1 MADQFVTIK
10 RTGWLG
16 NIMNS
21 FVGVLLGIILFLVAF
36 PVLWFNEGRTNMA
49 TIAQASVLVDGTRVS
64 AQTEGQQVAVAGTLS
79 ADELLGDPPYFA
91 AGAYVQ
97 LERKVE
103 MFAWVEQKSTD
114 THKDAGGSSTT
125 TTTYTYDKQ
134 WTSSPEDSQ
143 SFEHAQGHTNPSL
156 PVPSTTLVVSSA
168 RVGVYTINPADI
180 TLPTTRDINLNNEIV
195 MTSGNRRL
203 AGNYIVLGRGSLDT
217 PQLGDIRISYSGVSA
232 NTQAIAFGKQQGTA
246 LVPYL
251 TRQNDRLYR
260 VFVNTDRAGAI
271 QEMNTEYTVIGWIL
285 RLVGFLLMWIG
296 LGLCFGPITAFLDV
310 LPFLGSAGRFVIGLV
325 ALPVA
330 LALSMIT
337 IVISIL
343 AHNILALIVVLGLL
357 IGGVM
362 LWSKVRKQRAQPAA
376 V

>member
-1 MADQFVTIK
+1 MSDQFVTIT

-21 FVGVLLGIILFLVAF
+21 FVGLLLGIILFLVAF

-49 TIAQASVLVDGTRVS
+49 TIAKASVLVDGTNVS
-64 AQTEGQQVAVAGTLS
+64 EQTEGKQVAVAGTLAS
-79 ADELLGDPPYFA
+79 DERLGDTPYLA

-97 LERKVE
+97 LNRTVE
-103 MFAWVEQKSTD
+103 MFAWVEHKSTE
-114 THKDAGGSSTT
+114 TRKDAGGSSTT

-134 WTSSPEDSQ
+134 WTSSPEDSHA
-143 SFEHAQGHTNPSL
+143 FEHSQGHTNPPL
-156 PVPSTTLVVSSA
+156 PIQSTTLVVSSA
-168 RVGVYTINPADI
+168 SVGAYTINPADI
-180 TLPTTRDINLNNEIV
+180 TLPNAQDINLNNEIV
-195 MTSGNRRL
+195 TTSGNRRL
-203 AGNYIVLGRGSLDT
+203 AGNYIVLGRGSFDT

-232 NTQAIAFGKQQGTA
+232 NTRAIAFGKQHGTT

-251 TRQNDRLYR
+251 TVKNDRLYR
-260 VFVNTDRAGAI
+260 VFVNTDREGAI
-271 QEMNTEYTVIGWIL
+271 QEMGTEYEVTGWIL
-285 RLVGFLLMWIG
+285 RLLGFLLMWIG
-296 LGLCFGPITAFLDV
+296 LCLCFGPITAFLDV

-330 LALSMIT
+330 LALSIIT

-362 LWSKVRKQRAQPAA
+362 LWSRARKRQAQPATM
-376 V
+376 

>member
-1 MADQFVTIK
+1 MSDQFVTIT

-49 TIAQASVLVDGTRVS
+49 TIAKASVLVDGARIS
-64 AQTEGQQVAVAGTLS
+64 EQMEGKQVAVAGTLVS
-79 ADELLGDPPYFA
+79 DERLGDPPYLA

-97 LERKVE
+97 LNRKVE
-103 MFAWVEQKSTD
+103 MFAWVEHKSTE
-114 THKDAGGSSTT
+114 TRKDAGGSSTT

-134 WTSSPEDSQ
+134 WTSSPEDSHA
-143 SFEHAQGHTNPSL
+143 FEHSQGHINPSL
-156 PVPSTTLVVSSA
+156 PLQSTTLVVSSA
-168 RVGVYTINPADI
+168 HIGAYTINPADI
-180 TLPTTRDINLNNEIV
+180 TLPSARDINLDNENV
-195 MTSGNRRL
+195 TTSGNSKL
-203 AGNYIVLGRGSLDT
+203 AGNFIVLGRDSFDT

-232 NTQAIAFGKQQGTA
+232 NTRAIAFGKQQGTA
-246 LVPYL
+246 LVAYL
-251 TRQNDRLYR
+251 TAKNDRLYR

-271 QEMNTEYTVIGWIL
+271 QEMGTEYEVIGWIL

-325 ALPVA
+325 ALPIA

-357 IGGVM
+357 VGGMM
-362 LWSKVRKQRAQPAA
+362 LWSRARKRRGQPAA

>member
-1 MADQFVTIK
+1 MSDQFVTIT

-49 TIAQASVLVDGTRVS
+49 TIAKASVLVDGARVS
-64 AQTEGQQVAVAGTLS
+64 EQMEGKQVAVAGTLAS
-79 ADELLGDPPYFA
+79 DERLGDPPYLA

-97 LERKVE
+97 LNRKVE
-103 MFAWVEQKSTD
+103 MFAWVEHKSTE
-114 THKDAGGSSTT
+114 TRKDAGGSSTT

-134 WTSSPEDSQ
+134 WTSSPEDSHA
-143 SFEHAQGHTNPSL
+143 FEHSQGHINPSL
-156 PVPSTTLVVSSA
+156 PLQSTTLVVSSA
-168 RVGVYTINPADI
+168 HIGAYTINPADI
-180 TLPTTRDINLNNEIV
+180 TLPSARDINLDNENV
-195 MTSGNRRL
+195 TTSGNSKL
-203 AGNYIVLGRGSLDT
+203 AGNFIVLGRDSFDT

-232 NTQAIAFGKQQGTA
+232 NTPAIAFGKQQGTA
-246 LVPYL
+246 LVAYL
-251 TRQNDRLYR
+251 TVKNDRLYR

-271 QEMNTEYTVIGWIL
+271 QEMGTEYEVIGWIL

-357 IGGVM
+357 VGGMM
-362 LWSKVRKQRAQPAA
+362 LWSRARKRRGQPAA

>member
-1 MADQFVTIK
+1 MSNQFVSIK
-10 RTGWLG
+10 RTGWFG

-49 TIAQASVLVDGTRVS
+49 TIAKASVLVDS
-64 AQTEGQQVAVAGTLS
+64 ASVNQQTEGQQVALAGTLAS
-79 ADELLGDPPYFA
+79 DEQLGDRPYLA
-91 AGAYVQ
+91 AGTYIQ
-97 LERKVE
+97 LNRKVE
-103 MFAWVEQKSTD
+103 MFGWVEHKSTE
-114 THKDAGGSSTT
+114 TQKDVGGSSTT
-125 TTTYTYDKQ
+125 TTTYNYDKQ

-143 SFEHAQGHTNPSL
+143 AFEHSQGHINPAL
-156 PVPSTTLVVSSA
+156 PIQSTTLVVSA
-168 RVGVYTINPADI
+168 AHIGAYTINPADI
-180 TLPTTRDINLNNEIV
+180 TLPDAQAINLNNDIV
-195 MTSGNRRL
+195 SVNENSRL
-203 AGNYIVLGRGSLDT
+203 MGSYIMLERGSSDT
-217 PQLGDIRISYSGVSA
+217 PQLGDVRISYSGVAA
-232 NTQAIAFGKQQGTA
+232 NTQAIAFGKQQGAA

-251 TRQNDRLYR
+251 SAKNDRLYR

-271 QEMNTEYTVIGWIL
+271 QQMSTEYEMIGWIL
-285 RLVGFLLMWIG
+285 RLVGFMLMWIG
-296 LGLCFGPITAFLDV
+296 LSLCFGPITAFLDV

-330 LALSMIT
+330 LTLSIIT

-362 LWSKVRKQRAQPAA
+362 LWSKVSKQRIQSAA

>member
-1 MADQFVTIK
+1 MSDQFVTIK
-10 RTGWLG
+10 RTGWLS

-21 FVGVLLGIILFLVAF
+21 FVGVLFGIILFLVAF

-49 TIAQASVLVDGTRVS
+49 TVAQASILVDGSQVS
-64 AQTEGQQVAVAGTLS
+64 AQTEGQQVAVTGTLS
-79 ADELLGDPPYFA
+79 SDEQLGDTPYLA

-97 LERKVE
+97 LDRKVE
-103 MFAWVEQKSTD
+103 MFAWVEHKSTD
-114 THKDAGGSSTT
+114 TRKDAGGSSTT
-125 TTTYTYDKQ
+125 TTTYSYEKQ

-143 SFEHAQGHTNPSL
+143 SFEHTQGHTNPPL
-156 PVPSTTLVVSSA
+156 PVQSTSLVVSSA

-180 TLPTTRDINLNNEIV
+180 TLPNPRDINLNNEIV
-195 MTSGNRRL
+195 TQSGNRRL
-203 AGNYIVLGRGSLDT
+203 AGNYILQGRGSLDT
-217 PQLGDIRISYSGVSA
+217 PLLGDIRISYSGVSA
-232 NTQAIAFGKQQGTA
+232 NTPAIAFGKQQGTA

-271 QEMNTEYTVIGWIL
+271 QEMNTEYKMIGWIL

-330 LALSMIT
+330 LVLSTIT

-362 LWSKVRKQRAQPAA
+362 LWSKVWKQRTQPAA

>member
-1 MADQFVTIK
+1 MSDQFVTIT
-10 RTGWLG
+10 RTGWLS

-49 TIAQASVLVDGTRVS
+49 TVAKASVLVDGASVS
-64 AQTEGQQVAVAGTLS
+64 EQTEGKQVAVAGILAS
-79 ADELLGDPPYFA
+79 DERLGDAPYLA

-97 LERKVE
+97 LNRKVE
-103 MFAWVEQKSTD
+103 MFAWVEHKSTD
-114 THKDAGGSSTT
+114 THKDTGGSSTT

-143 SFEHAQGHTNPSL
+143 AFEHAQGHTNPPL
-156 PVPSTTLVVSSA
+156 PVQSTTLVVSSA
-168 RVGVYTINPADI
+168 RVGAYTINPTDI
-180 TLPTTRDINLNNEIV
+180 TLPTAQDINLNNEIV
-195 MTSGNRRL
+195 TTSGNGRL
-203 AGNYIVLGRGSLDT
+203 TGNFIMLGRGSFDT
-217 PQLGDIRISYSGVSA
+217 PQLGDIRISYSGVAA
-232 NTQAIAFGKQQGTA
+232 NTRAVAFGKQQGTA
-246 LVPYL
+246 LIPYL
-251 TRQNDRLYR
+251 TVKNDRLYR

-271 QEMNTEYTVIGWIL
+271 QEMGTEYEVIGWIL

-296 LGLCFGPITAFLDV
+296 LGLCFAPITAFLDV

-330 LALSMIT
+330 LVLSVIT

-362 LWSKVRKQRAQPAA
+362 LWSRIRKQQSQPARA
-376 V
+376 